1 VRTQLAGL
9 DEENAAAWRLYRQLS
24 RRVLGDLEA
33 RGVALDRLTRGWSA
47 ARFDEVIDRLNIIH
61 DTLQPPTPTES

>member
-1 VRTQLAGL
+1 
-9 DEENAAAWRLYRQLS
+9 
-24 RRVLGDLEA
+24 
-33 RGVALDRLTRGWSA
+33 VALDRLTRGWSA